1 MNCQECR
8 SLVERFLDHALTGFA
23 KRKVNLHLS
32 RCASCRAYFDRRREN
47 QALAYRALN
56 AALADKRLPEGFA
69 RRFREAHIV
78 PERRFGLFRFGKP
91 WKVAAVLAVMVSIAG
106 FASVVLMVSIGSP
119 LADASPSL
127 LDDGN
132 SDVPLQVEDVLGTD
146 ARPAMDG
153 IDEVSV
159 STSTTSNEKE
169 NQNMMTRRKMTAVVA
184 AAALAAASPNLA
196 SAGNGEAY
204 TSASYVQDG
213 LIAQWDGIDNAG
225 TGTHNPLSAVW
236 KDLKGSCDMT
246 LLNNGESWVNGK
258 ALYVD
263 GAGAAGSTA
272 APRYTTI
279 EVVYKMLGGACLF
292 VSGLKWGDTDW
303 YISRIVAFSGGTMA
317 IFTNAHSE
325 QTIYIPNANGDVV
338 HSLSAIYADNNSD
351 VVMSAS
357 MDGYVRTQDTVQTS
371 WYDATGVV
379 MVGDRKTTA
388 RSEPWAGEIYA
399 IRLYDR
405 ALSVGELAANQ
416 KVDSARFGV
425 SGWYSCIASG
435 DPIAAAIADSYVAV
449 EASPLTAIEARG
461 LTREWSAGI
470 ALNATELH
478 LGTMFSIR

>member
-1 MNCQECR
+1 MTMRR
-8 SLVERFLDHALTGFA
+8 SAM
-23 KRKVNLHLS
+23 
-32 RCASCRAYFDRRREN
+32 
-47 QALAYRALN
+47 
-56 AALADKRLPEGFA
+56 AAL
-69 RRFREAHIV
+69 
-78 PERRFGLFRFGKP
+78 
-91 WKVAAVLAVMVSIAG
+91 S
-106 FASVVLMVSIGSP
+106 
-119 LADASPSL
+119 
-127 LDDGN
+127 
-132 SDVPLQVEDVLGTD
+132 
-146 ARPAMDG
+146 
-153 IDEVSV
+153 
-159 STSTTSNEKE
+159 
-169 NQNMMTRRKMTAVVA
+169 
-184 AAALAAASPNLA
+184 AALAAAPLTA
-196 SAGNGEAY
+196 AADGGGY

-225 TGTHNPLSAVW
+225 MGSHNPLSAVW

-279 EVVYKMLGGACLF
+279 EVVYKMAGGACLF
-292 VSGLKWGDTDW
+292 VSGLKWGNTDW
-303 YISRIVAFSGGTMA
+303 YISRIVAFSGGTRA
-317 IFTNAHSE
+317 IFTNAHE
-325 QTIYIPNANGDVV
+325 GQTIYIPDANGDVV
-338 HSLSAIYADNNSD
+338 HSLSAVYEDNSSD
-351 VVMSAS
+351 VVISAS
-357 MDGYVRTQDTVQTS
+357 MDGYVRTQNTVQTS

-461 LTREWSAGI
+461 LTRDWSAGI

>member
-1 MNCQECR
+1 
-8 SLVERFLDHALTGFA
+8 
-23 KRKVNLHLS
+23 
-32 RCASCRAYFDRRREN
+32 
-47 QALAYRALN
+47 
-56 AALADKRLPEGFA
+56 
-69 RRFREAHIV
+69 
-78 PERRFGLFRFGKP
+78 
-91 WKVAAVLAVMVSIAG
+91 
-106 FASVVLMVSIGSP
+106 
-119 LADASPSL
+119 
-127 LDDGN
+127 
-132 SDVPLQVEDVLGTD
+132 
-146 ARPAMDG
+146 
-153 IDEVSV
+153 
-159 STSTTSNEKE
+159 
-169 NQNMMTRRKMTAVVA
+169 MMTRRKMTAVVA

-196 SAGNGEAY
+196 SAGNGETY

-246 LLNNGESWVNGK
+246 LLNNGESWVNGQ
-258 ALYVD
+258 ALYVN

-279 EVVYKMLGGACLF
+279 EVVYKMAGGACLF
-292 VSGLKWGDTDW
+292 VSGLKWGNTDW
-303 YISRIVAFSGGTMA
+303 YISRIVAFSGGTRA
-317 IFTNAHSE
+317 IFTNAHE
-325 QTIYIPNANGDVV
+325 GQTIYIPDANGDVV
-338 HSLSAIYADNNSD
+338 HSLSAIYESNNSD
-351 VVMSAS
+351 VVISAS
-357 MDGYVRTQDTVQTS
+357 MDGYVRTQNTVQTS

-416 KVDSARFGV
+416 KVDAARFGV

-461 LTREWSAGI
+461 LTREWSDGI
-470 ALNATELH
+470 ALNATEQH
-478 LGTMFSIR
+478 IGTTFSIR